1 MNFKYLCQRLSQVP
15 YIINTTPAGE
25 VSNKIPPH
33 SSLGLGTRED
43 FGRVFNSEMF
53 YIKLLLERFL
63 QQAGYVCQ
71 IFFNVKLFCYFPVAF
86 CFQYSLCLT
95 S

>member
-1 MNFKYLCQRLSQVP
+1 MNFKYLWQRLSQVP

-33 SSLGLGTRED
+33 SSRGSGGTRED

-53 YIKLLLERFL
+53 YIKQLLASFL
-63 QQAGYVCQ
+63 
-71 IFFNVKLFCYFPVAF
+71 
-86 CFQYSLCLT
+86 
-95 S
+95 

>member
-1 MNFKYLCQRLSQVP
+1 MNFKYLWQRLSQVP

-33 SSLGLGTRED
+33 SSLGLGTRGD

-53 YIKLLLERFL
+53 YIKLLLARFL
-63 QQAGYVCQ
+63 QQAG
-71 IFFNVKLFCYFPVAF
+71 
-86 CFQYSLCLT
+86 
-95 S
+95 